1 MSSATSV
8 LRRYT
13 PPTCTLEIAANNSPL
28 SLWMGQSALKNVRFK
43 LSFDDPRVSEDRWV
57 AVWGDRSQ
65 LQALCDAVT
74 SYVQRFLHQSSNF
87 IAQRES
93 STNGAVAAP
102 QSLVSA
108 NGQPFE
114 SQSNTAGIYLEPKG
128 MLSHE
133 LHLGSLATDESGST
147 IQLSAVQLADLA
159 TALDEYSADVTA
171 IPTLNRPSWASTSPA
186 WGKIAAVSLV
196 AIGLTTTA
204 VRLLDRQPDPQIAAS
219 QGASS
224 ADQRLAVQPLPS
236 SPQPS
241 PSLTLPSLPTTT
253 LPLPSL
259 ENSPSST
266 TAAPTAPE
274 NLPKFKVEQT
284 APEGSQSE
292 IKLPVRE
299 VPEGSVQVAPI
310 PDQTAGGTQA
320 PQAAAKAPQVAR
332 STPKDSDGD
341 PLPLGT
347 EPGNSAA
354 ASIQGS
360 GATSDRPQLPS
371 VRDAARQ
378 ASPETAKPQV
388 EELKTYFTS
397 RWQAPQGLPDD
408 IQFILTLAADGSL
421 RAVEPVG
428 PNATLY
434 RDRASIPA
442 LGEVIATPNSNGQE
456 TKVRLLLKTNG
467 AVQTLAE

>member
-28 SLWMGQSALKNVRFK
+28 SRWMGQSALKNVRFK

-57 AVWGDRSQ
+57 AVRGDRNQ

-87 IAQRES
+87 ITQRES
-93 STNGAVAAP
+93 LSNGAVAAP
-102 QSLVSA
+102 QSFVGSD
-108 NGQPFE
+108 GQPFE

-133 LHLGSLATDESGST
+133 LHLGSLATEESGST

-159 TALDEYSADVTA
+159 TALDEYAADVTA

-204 VRLLDRQPDPQIAAS
+204 VRLLDRQPDPQTASS

-241 PSLTLPSLPTTT
+241 SSLTLPSLPTTT
-253 LPLPSL
+253 VPLPSL
-259 ENSPSST
+259 ENSPPS
-266 TAAPTAPE
+266 APTAPE
-274 NLPKFKVEQT
+274 NLPKFKVEQK
-284 APEGSQSE
+284 APEGAQSG
-292 IKLPVRE
+292 IQLPVRE
-299 VPEGSVQVAPI
+299 APEGSVQVAPI
-310 PDQTAGGTQA
+310 PDQTASGAQA
-320 PQAAAKAPQVAR
+320 PQVVAKAPPAAR
-332 STPKDSDGD
+332 SIAKDPDGD
-341 PLPLGT
+341 PLPLGS
-347 EPGNSAA
+347 EPSNSSA
-354 ASIQGS
+354 ASIQGA
-360 GATSDRPQLPS
+360 GAANDRPQLPS

-378 ASPETAKPQV
+378 ASPETAKTQV
-388 EELKTYFTS
+388 DELKTYFTS
-397 RWQAPQGLPDD
+397 RWQAPKELPDD
-408 IQFILTLAADGSL
+408 IQFVLTLAPDGSL
-421 RAVEPVG
+421 QAVEPVG

-442 LGEVIATPNSNGQE
+442 LGEVIATPNPNGQE

-467 AVQTLAE
+467 TVQTLPE